1 MDRRVSGGRVGLVS
15 VRHTWPES
23 WPTIPIAITSCL
35 GPPHPLPS
43 DRLPPRPVPEPAQ
56 RCWILAGPWCF
67 WCGSP
72 RTHTTRSRGESVSGQ
87 RGSSYV
93 FGSVATCRS
102 QTRCYSLQGNPYGVG
117 RVPHSYAAGGR
128 REAIQRAK
136 DWGLSRLRRPASRP
150 STPICSS
157 RSGHS
162 IAYPSL
168 SNCQC
173 YRSAGDPC
181 PRRGYRANGT
191 TRLRPSARS
200 TVNLSSVTVT
210 CMAMGSVSSTKGV
223 MPRLKESCLVLYHK
237 PRDTAN
243 LVCAK
248 TTLGHERHRLQP

>member
-1 MDRRVSGGRVGLVS
+1 VLPRHFSAVRAYGRLSRRKGLPQ
-15 VRHTWPES
+15 VRALLAAYSSHT
-23 WPTIPIAITSCL
+23 L
-35 GPPHPLPS
+35 GPPNPLPS
-43 DRLPPRPVPEPAQ
+43 DRLPPCPIPEPAR
-56 RCWILAGPWCF
+56 RCRIWAGSWCF
-67 WCGSP
+67 WCSSP
-72 RTHTTRSRGESVSGQ
+72 RTHTTRSREESVSGQ

-136 DWGLSRLRRPASRP
+136 DWRLSRLRRPASRP

-181 PRRGYRANGT
+181 
-191 TRLRPSARS
+191 TR
-200 TVNLSSVTVT
+200 
-210 CMAMGSVSSTKGV
+210 
-223 MPRLKESCLVLYHK
+223 
-237 PRDTAN
+237 RDTA
-243 LVCAK
+243 LTA
-248 TTLGHERHRLQP
+248 LPGSAHQQGRLSICPL